1 MRSLSSSRVQRR
13 PSPAVQR
20 ARGFTLIELVIT
32 LGILAVL
39 ASAVLP
45 VVQREIQRHKE
56 TQLNDA
62 LKEIRAAIDA
72 YKLAGDDGRFV
83 RPAQGTGYPAN
94 LQVLVDGVEDAH
106 DPNKAKIFFLRRIP
120 RDPMNNEG
128 ALANDQTWIT
138 RSYASEASDPQSGD
152 DVYDV
157 ASRSTRKGLNGI
169 PYAKW

>member
-1 MRSLSSSRVQRR
+1 MTTVNQNRWRTSGAQRSK
-13 PSPAVQR
+13 
-20 ARGFTLIELVIT
+20 GFTLIELVIT

-56 TQLNDA
+56 AQLSDA

-72 YKLAGDDGRFV
+72 YKLAGDEGRFV
-83 RPAQGTGYPAN
+83 RPAQGTGYPAS
-94 LQVLVDGVEDAH
+94 LQALVDGVEDAH

-120 RDPMNNEG
+120 TDPMVNEG
-128 ALANDQTWIT
+128 APANSQTWST
-138 RSYASEASDPQSGD
+138 RSYASEATDPQPGD

-157 ASRSTRKGLNGI
+157 ASRSTRRGLNGI